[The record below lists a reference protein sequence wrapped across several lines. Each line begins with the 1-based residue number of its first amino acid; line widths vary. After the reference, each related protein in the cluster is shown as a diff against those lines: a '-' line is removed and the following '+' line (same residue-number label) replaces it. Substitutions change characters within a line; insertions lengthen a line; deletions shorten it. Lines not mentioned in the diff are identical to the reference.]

1 MKEKFHLTDNVA
13 ILNFDLALPDTKS
26 GLLKSEEFKAF
37 ALRYMDYLRT
47 HDTDLYEWA
56 AAGKREFDSKKQKK
70 SLEALQTLHFFVKF
84 SIFILRLF
92 TSSVII

>member
-1 MKEKFHLTDNVA
+1 MKEYKISHLV
-13 ILNFDLALPDTKS
+13 
-26 GLLKSEEFKAF
+26 KSE
-37 ALRYMDYLRT
+37 
-47 HDTDLYEWA
+47 DLNHH
-56 AAGKREFDSKKQKK
+56 GTREFDSKKQKK